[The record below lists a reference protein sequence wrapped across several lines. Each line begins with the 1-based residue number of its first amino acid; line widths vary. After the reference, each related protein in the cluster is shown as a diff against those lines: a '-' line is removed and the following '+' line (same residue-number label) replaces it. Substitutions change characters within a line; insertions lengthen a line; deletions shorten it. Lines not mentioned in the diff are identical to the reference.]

1 LNAKCGS
8 KKGGYIPSAG
18 HEKGVFGPIG
28 MRKMSKKYSSKNFRK
43 KQRKETRALWQ
54 QHRSRARRRGADHA
68 ACQQSKSVTV
78 FFADRVSGEGLARQR
93 CPRHRH
99 SESALQ
105 REFLPLPR
113 QPKRCRRSRSAR
125 TEEIF
130 SIDSPRGEER
140 SQNKNR
146 ARVVNERSSSGS
158 ARSVSP
164 TRA

>member
-1 LNAKCGS
+1 VRQQ
-8 KKGGYIPSAG
+8 KKGGYQIPSAG
-18 HEKGVFGPIG
+18 HEKGVFGPLG
-28 MRKMSKKYSSKNFRK
+28 MRKMSKKCSSKNFGK
-43 KQRKETRALWQ
+43 KGRKETRALWQ
-54 QHRSRARRRGADHA
+54 QHRPCQKKGADRA
-68 ACQQSKSVTV
+68 ARQRSKSVTL
-78 FFADRVSGEGLARQR
+78 FFAGRVSGEGLARQR
-93 CPRHRH
+93 CPRRWHT
-99 SESALQ
+99 ESALQ
-105 REFLPLPR
+105 RQFLPLPR

-130 SIDSPRGEER
+130 SIGSPRGEER